1 MVLPPTPVLRTL
13 AADTVVSVQ
22 VRDRLAEATD
32 VAILIGAL
40 ALILLAAL
48 LLRLVLRGRAIMEEL
63 RRAVHQNIGPVS
75 DRARGISDNVEF
87 ITGALRTDVARLTD
101 SVKALTDRLHQ
112 ASNRM
117 EERIEEFNA
126 LMEVVQSEA
135 EDIFIDTAATVRG
148 VREGVREGTRAIG
161 RAPRTPHEEDG
172 TDPTAERALAD
183 GAGRERALRSAAPEG
198 SRAEAP
204 DEVGDD
210 DSSASA
216 EGDEAPGGAEAEPT
230 GRGTPRH

>member
-1 MVLPPTPVLRTL
+1 MVLPPPPALRAL
-13 AADTVVSVQ
+13 AADTVVSLQ

-32 VAILIGAL
+32 VAILVGAL
-40 ALILLAAL
+40 SLIVLAVLLV
-48 LLRLVLRGRAIMEEL
+48 RVVVRGQAILEEM
-63 RRAVHQNIGPVS
+63 RRAVHQSLGPVS

-161 RAPRTPHEEDG
+161 RAPRPGDPADIEGASTRPGPGELPAAGEED
-172 TDPTAERALAD
+172 E
-183 GAGRERALRSAAPEG
+183 
-198 SRAEAP
+198 RAEADP
-204 DEVGDD
+204 
-210 DSSASA
+210 
-216 EGDEAPGGAEAEPT
+216 EADAGLEAEAEPT
-230 GRGTPRH
+230 GPGTPRP